1 MKKTWRYPLP
11 VHRFRGILRS
21 LILIFHFRFPLNVSG
36 AQERERLEIKSIAS
50 TVCSFRSPDTHT
62 HTPMQTFVKL
72 GRFYTLGSDGQIMW
86 PLSFSTY
93 CKKSNH
99 LVAIDC
105 FHLKTALMGC
115 NKGQRCHQDFILLDM
130 HLLCTCHWLALGIDT
145 LANQGNMPG
154 NTGG

>member
-1 MKKTWRYPLP
+1 MR
-11 VHRFRGILRS
+11 R
-21 LILIFHFRFPLNVSG
+21 
-36 AQERERLEIKSIAS
+36 RENDWKSKVLLLQSVA
-50 TVCSFRSPDTHT
+50 FGLQTHT
-62 HTPMQTFVKL
+62 HTPVQTFVKL

-86 PLSFSTY
+86 PLSSSTY

-115 NKGQRCHQDFILLDM
+115 NKGQGCHQDFIFLDM
-130 HLLCTCHWLALGIDT
+130 HLLCTCHRLALAIDT

-154 NTGG
+154 NTGGIDWILCPCVGENSRHCFKLKGKKVGELQIL